1 MSVPPN
7 KALQPTVFTQVE
19 LHITLRSIIA
29 QFNLRKKVRLSQN
42 VMRLD
47 RFYRSGYRN
56 TNSPSM
62 E

>member
-29 QFNLRKKVRLSQN
+29 QFNLRKKSTAEPKR
-42 VMRLD
+42 
-47 RFYRSGYRN
+47 YAA
-56 TNSPSM
+56 
-62 E
+62 